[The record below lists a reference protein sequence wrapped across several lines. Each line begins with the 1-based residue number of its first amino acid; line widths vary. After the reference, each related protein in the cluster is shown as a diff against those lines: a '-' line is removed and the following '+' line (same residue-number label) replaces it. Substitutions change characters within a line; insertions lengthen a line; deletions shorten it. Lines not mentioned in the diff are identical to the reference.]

1 MKMKKCYC
9 CGRQVALKDATAIA
23 NAVDELCNN
32 VEGLEQVFSDALDL
46 IHGVGDEDEFLKDGR
61 VVICLRCF
69 VDGLEA
75 YLARE

>member
-1 MKMKKCYC
+1 MKRCYRC
-9 CGRQVALKDATAIA
+9 KEELSERDATAIA

-46 IHGVGDEDEFLKDGR
+46 IHCVGDADEFLEDGR

-69 VDGLEA
+69 VEGLEA